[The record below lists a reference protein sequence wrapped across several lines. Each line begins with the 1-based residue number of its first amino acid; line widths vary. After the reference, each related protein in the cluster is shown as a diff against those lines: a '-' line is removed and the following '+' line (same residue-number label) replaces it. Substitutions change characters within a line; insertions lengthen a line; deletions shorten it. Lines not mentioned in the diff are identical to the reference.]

1 MRNDRRAGRAQERV
15 QKLVAGRSLVAVAHA
30 SNLTAPTRDEIRA
43 ELRAVG
49 ADAVTVKNSLA
60 RRALTEAGHEQL
72 STLCRGST
80 LIAVI
85 ARAAAIAPRACVL
98 STAFPPSL
106 AAAKPSALVQAGD
119 ADVATAA
126 ALKAIAKRVPQVRTP
141 PRCRH
146 DGCAEMPQC
155 VAVPQR
161 N

>member
-85 ARAAAIAPRACVL
+85 ARA
-98 STAFPPSL
+98 PPSHRARASYPL
-106 AAAKPSALVQAGD
+106 PSRPPSPPLNRPRSLSAQRRLPSPKALLV
-119 ADVATAA
+119 
-126 ALKAIAKRVPQVRTP
+126 
-141 PRCRH
+141 
-146 DGCAEMPQC
+146 
-155 VAVPQR
+155 
-161 N
+161 